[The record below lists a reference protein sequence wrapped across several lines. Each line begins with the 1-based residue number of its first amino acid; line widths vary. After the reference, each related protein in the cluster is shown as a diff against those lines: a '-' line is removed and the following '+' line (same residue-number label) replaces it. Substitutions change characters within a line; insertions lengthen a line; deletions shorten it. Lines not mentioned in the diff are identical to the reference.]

1 MSGRCLAV
9 LLIFF
14 SIVLGLFA
22 GSVYLQTNA
31 VDGFH
36 FAVDTMTL
44 RGRIADPADCQ
55 LAIPWLFKL
64 TEDIVAV
71 IVFIILGF
79 GLGFYTKTIETQV
92 AKGRFKL
99 ERRPAELRI
108 PAPPAARRPQLK
120 TWQEWLRERD
130 PELYE
135 EYYGAA
141 GEESGRLKRWK
152 RWLFDMDRP

>member
-1 MSGRCLAV
+1 MSGRCLVV
-9 LLIFF
+9 LLLFF

-22 GSVYLQTNA
+22 GTVYLQTDA

-44 RGRIADPADCQ
+44 RGRIADPPDRH

-71 IVFIILGF
+71 IVFVILGF
-79 GLGFYTKTIETQV
+79 GLGFYTKTIETQM
-92 AKGRFKL
+92 AKGRFRT
-99 ERRPAELRI
+99 ERRPPEPRI
-108 PAPPAARRPQLK
+108 PAPPAARRPQVK
-120 TWQEWLRERD
+120 TWPEWLQERD

-135 EYYGAA
+135 EFYGTA
-141 GEESGRLKRWK
+141 GKETGWFKRWK
-152 RWLFDMDRP
+152 RWLFNMDRP